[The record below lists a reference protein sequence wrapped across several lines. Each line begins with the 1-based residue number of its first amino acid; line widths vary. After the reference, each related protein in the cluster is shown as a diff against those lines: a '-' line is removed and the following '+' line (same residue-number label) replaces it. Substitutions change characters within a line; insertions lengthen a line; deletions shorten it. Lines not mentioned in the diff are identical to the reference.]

1 MDISQVQKQR
11 NVELD
16 KFNQEYSESMQ
27 KYHSLLQESVRE
39 TDPEKQAVLVSHI
52 LDVNSDLAKQVRE
65 FIQTQPK
72 SETTNLTSEL
82 LKIQKEYNQIKESA
96 DNKKTLEMIFD
107 EDNNKIKKIK
117 WQFDILIFLLLLCI
131 LTILYLIVK
140 VSLSTLLTIQMPLLT
155 SPPT

>member
-1 MDISQVQKQR
+1 MDITQVQKQR

-27 KYHSLLQESVRE
+27 KYHTLLQESARE

-65 FIQTQPK
+65 FIQTQPR
-72 SETTNLTSEL
+72 SETTDLTSEL
-82 LKIQKEYNQIKESA
+82 MKIQKEYNQIKQSA
-96 DNKKTLEMIFD
+96 DHQKTLEMIFD
-107 EDNNKIKKIK
+107 QDRDKIKKIK
-117 WQFDILIFLLLLCI
+117 WQFDILLFLLVLCI
-131 LTILYLIVK
+131 ITIIYLIVK
-140 VSLSTLLTIQMPLLT
+140 VSLSTLLTVQMPVLT